1 MKLCYAPRACSLC
14 PQIIARETGIELALE
29 NVDLG
34 SKKIGTAPLCGRN
47 G

>member
-1 MKLCYAPRACSLC
+1 MKLCYTPGACSLA